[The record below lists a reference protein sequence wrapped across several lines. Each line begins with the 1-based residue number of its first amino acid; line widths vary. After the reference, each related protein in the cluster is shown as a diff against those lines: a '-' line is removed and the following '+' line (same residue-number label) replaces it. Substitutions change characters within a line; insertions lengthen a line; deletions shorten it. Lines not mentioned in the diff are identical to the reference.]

1 MDLDNQKKDTQTPT
15 TVDSVIDN
23 DAPKSTTL
31 NNTLDFG
38 VGSQEITD
46 QVAEKIKHGTNILIA
61 LSKDPNLDEI
71 SAAIALAI
79 ILDQQKKHVTA
90 IYSGKT
96 PNALEFL
103 KPEETFQKDTSSLQ
117 DFIIALNKSKAD
129 HLTYQIDGDYVKIF
143 ITPYKRQVTKED
155 LEYSYGDYNVDL
167 VIVFNVNA
175 GSEIDSALSEYGRIM
190 HDATAINITSG
201 VPGHFADLEWS
212 DPSKSSVC
220 EMVYDLIN
228 VLDIDSISQEVA
240 TALLTGILSATER
253 FANNRTKPTTM
264 AVASKLM
271 EAGADQQLISSNILK
286 PEPSSAEVSVN
297 NQNQTLNT
305 TSYYNTQNTDNLNS
319 SQDLD
324 TGERELEQL
333 VNQNMNNTQATP
345 NQVTDQAGP
354 FNTLTPD
361 SSNPASFTAP
371 ATNVMDDLAR
381 ATDDLMNNHQKL
393 QSQTAQQ
400 QTYQP
405 ASSQPYSPAN
415 QSQPNNQAV
424 QADQFNY
431 QPTQNYQA
439 PQAQNYPPE
448 QPLSSPAQSL
458 PNPSAQSVEAPQPNS
473 AQQSSLDSSI
483 QSPQTMPNNY
493 QTVFQPDQPQPQPSN
508 NQFQAP
514 VPQQSANQYQTQQF
528 NQFSPQSAQ
537 SFTTQNQ
544 FQTNF
549 PLANQPQ
556 PNNQSVQ
563 ANQFNYQPTQNYQ
576 VPQAQNNPSEQS
588 SPLSS
593 QSFSNPSDQL
603 SSPSAQPSFNVSSQ
617 AIPNSSS
624 QPLSSPSAQSIEA
637 SQSNLVQ
644 QSSFREQ
651 TQPTSNSEVFGHTIA
666 EPVAEPEQDMSR
678 LMDEALAEPSP
689 IQNPVGYQSMINQSN
704 YINQSLAQNNPSPEK
719 LNYPLAVGQ
728 QPIVDYVPGQN
739 LATISAPAIPSV
751 QQNPNYPNPEYTNT
765 VPNYQAPTM
774 PVLPNN
780 PSQMPPAPSPII
792 PPSTQSVSNMQS
804 NPATPNPTMNQ
815 QTSPSPMQATNFT
828 ESYPV
833 DTQNAPAP
841 QQVVPS
847 TQPMPAQDFIQTI
860 PPATSTPIPDYLRP
874 ESFLPPAP
882 NPVVLDQSAPLISP
896 PVTPDPISLFPP
908 QAPLTSPQPEQPQ
921 QTSSQSQPSNNQF
934 QAPVLQQPVNQPQAQ
949 PLDQTSAPTQ
959 PSPSYPA
966 QDSSQPL
973 SQTQV
978 SPQPAPVNPVQTD
991 PSAFHIPGSY

>member
-15 TVDSVIDN
+15 TVDSVTDN

-286 PEPSSAEVSVN
+286 PEPSSAEASVN

-305 TSYYNTQNTDNLNS
+305 TSSYNIQNTDNLNS

-371 ATNVMDDLAR
+371 TTNVMDDLAR

-393 QSQTAQQ
+393 QSQIAQQ

-405 ASSQPYSPAN
+405 ASSQPPS
-415 QSQPNNQAV
+415 S
-424 QADQFNY
+424 AD
-431 QPTQNYQA
+431 
-439 PQAQNYPPE
+439 
-448 QPLSSPAQSL
+448 
-458 PNPSAQSVEAPQPNS
+458 
-473 AQQSSLDSSI
+473 
-483 QSPQTMPNNY
+483 
-493 QTVFQPDQPQPQPSN
+493 
-508 NQFQAP
+508 
-514 VPQQSANQYQTQQF
+514 
-528 NQFSPQSAQ
+528 
-537 SFTTQNQ
+537 
-544 FQTNF
+544 
-549 PLANQPQ
+549 QPQ

-563 ANQFNYQPTQNYQ
+563 ANQFDYQPTQNYQ
-576 VPQAQNNPSEQS
+576 VPQAQNNPPEQS
-588 SPLSS
+588 SPVSS

-603 SSPSAQPSFNVSSQ
+603 SLTSAQSSFNISSQ
-617 AIPNSSS
+617 AIPNSFS
-624 QPLSSPSAQSIEA
+624 QPFSSLSAQSIEA
-637 SQSNLVQ
+637 SQSNPVQ

-780 PSQMPPAPSPII
+780 PSQMPPAPSPIV
-792 PPSTQSVSNMQS
+792 PPSAQSVPNMQS
-804 NPATPNPTMNQ
+804 NPATPTSTMNQ
-815 QTSPSPMQATNFT
+815 QTSPSPMQTTNFT

-847 TQPMPAQDFIQTI
+847 TQPMPVQDFIQTT
-860 PPATSTPIPDYLRP
+860 PPATNTPIPDYLRP

-896 PVTPDPISLFPP
+896 PVTPDSISLFPP
-908 QAPLTSPQPEQPQ
+908 QAPLISPQPEQSQ
-921 QTSSQSQPSNNQF
+921 QTSSQPQSSNNQF
-934 QAPVLQQPVNQPQAQ
+934 QAPVPQQSVNQPQAQ
-949 PLDQTSAPTQ
+949 PLAQTSVPTQ

-978 SPQPAPVNPVQTD
+978 SPQPVPVNPVQTD